1 MDRALGSWARQYFR
15 GQEELLN
22 PEIEGSPLFES
33 LRDRL
38 DNSYERM
45 QKNTANAPLF
55 EGEDKSHA
63 QKLRESIQRIME
75 KLKDLVNMGRV
86 NKGADAQANNAPSP

>member
-1 MDRALGSWARQYFR
+1 VRQYGR

-22 PEIEGSPLFES
+22 LKTEGDPLFES

-38 DNSYERM
+38 DHSHERM
-45 QKNTANAPLF
+45 KKSTANTPLF
-55 EGEDKSHA
+55 EAEDKSHA
-63 QKLRESIQRIME
+63 QMRHESTQRIME
-75 KLKDLVNMGRV
+75 KLKDLVNMERG